1 MGDEYLILSENRV
14 RPTTLFLAWQDKR
27 ERRWFPVGRLDAD
40 GGRSQ
45 YVFRYTHGAGIAKRD
60 SGFAPL
66 YDFPR
71 LEDVYES
78 RRLFPL
84 FENRVMNRGRRSFRD
99 YLELLAIENPDPD
112 PLEILAIDGGRR
124 VTDNFEV
131 FPKIEKSDDG
141 EFRCRFLLHG
151 SGHVS
156 RPARERLLRLAEGE
170 RLHVALE
177 LTNPAMPLAVQLQTE
192 DYHMIGWAPRYLVA
206 DLAEAMAHAPT
217 EYKANVVRTS
227 TEALFKHSVLIELSG
242 CWPEEHEPM
251 SSESYQLLGG
261 DEEDALPWT

>member
-1 MGDEYLILSENRV
+1 MGDEYSILSENRM

-84 FENRVMNRGRRSFRD
+84 FENRVMNRGRRSF
-99 YLELLAIENPDPD
+99 ETTSSSWP
-112 PLEILAIDGGRR
+112 
-124 VTDNFEV
+124 
-131 FPKIEKSDDG
+131 
-141 EFRCRFLLHG
+141 
-151 SGHVS
+151 S
-156 RPARERLLRLAEGE
+156 RTPTRTHWRSWRLTGDAE
-170 RLHVALE
+170 
-177 LTNPAMPLAVQLQTE
+177 
-192 DYHMIGWAPRYLVA
+192 
-206 DLAEAMAHAPT
+206 
-217 EYKANVVRTS
+217 
-227 TEALFKHSVLIELSG
+227 
-242 CWPEEHEPM
+242 
-251 SSESYQLLGG
+251 
-261 DEEDALPWT
+261 